1 MAVFSKDL
9 NDNLFSAPV
18 NQILG
23 VILGGGKGT
32 RLFPLTKDRSKP
44 AVPFAGNYRL
54 IDISI
59 SNCIHS
65 GINQMWVLTQY
76 NSASLNHHIVQTYN
90 FDVFHKGFVDIMT
103 SEQSFDK
110 QADGFSQ
117 GTADAVRKVLK
128 YLRRFRK
135 ARYALILAGDQL
147 YHMDFGRLLKL
158 HLEKKADITVGI
170 VPVCEESVRRFGIL
184 RQNPDGR
191 VINFSEKPESSETV
205 QSWCVRREG
214 KNRYQASMGIYL
226 FDLDLLEG
234 ILEEN
239 PQMMDF
245 GKEILPMAIEN
256 YRVFGYEHEDFW
268 EDIGTISAYHEASTE
283 LGKLNPKFKLIS
295 KTFTLFTHPRF
306 LPPARIFDALIKESL
321 ISDGVKL
328 QECRIESSVIGIRS
342 QIRKGVVL
350 KKVVVMGADY
360 YEFASDYETNLKKG
374 IPDVAIGE
382 NSRIENAIID
392 KNCRIGKNVTI
403 TNAKGIRH
411 ADFENYCVRDGI
423 VVLPKNTIILDGT
436 VI

>member
-1 MAVFSKDL
+1 MHRPLRSQNTTFS
-9 NDNLFSAPV
+9 STPV
-18 NQILG
+18 HQVLG

-65 GINQMWVLTQY
+65 GIDQMWVLTQF

-90 FDVFHKGFVDIMT
+90 FDVFRKGFVDIMT

-110 QADGFSQ
+110 QANGFSE

-147 YHMDFGRLLKL
+147 YHMDFGRLLQH
-158 HLEKKADITVGI
+158 HLDKKSDITIGV
-170 VPVCEESVRRFGIL
+170 VPVQEKEIGRFGIVH
-184 RQNPDGR
+184 QNPDGR
-191 VINFSEKPESSETV
+191 LINLYEKPEKIDQVSH
-205 QSWCVRREG
+205 CKIKKNG
-214 KNRYQASMGIYL
+214 KEFYYASMGIYL
-226 FDLDLLEG
+226 FDIDLLET

-239 PQMMDF
+239 PELLDF
-245 GKEILPMAIEN
+245 GKDVLPLAIEN
-256 YRVFGYEHEDFW
+256 HRVFGYEHPDFW
-268 EDIGTISAYHEASTE
+268 EDIGTISAYHSASIE
-283 LGKLNPKFKLIS
+283 LGKPQPKFKLIS
-295 KTFTLFTHPRF
+295 KSFTLFTHPRF
-306 LPPARIFDALIKESL
+306 LPPARIYNATIVDSL

-328 QECRIESSVIGIRS
+328 QECTIENSVIGIRS
-342 QIRKGVVL
+342 QICPGAVL
-350 KKVVVMGADY
+350 KKVVLMGADY
-360 YEFASDYETNLKKG
+360 YEFGPDYDLNIKDN
-374 IPDVAIGE
+374 IPDIAIGE
-382 NSRIENAIID
+382 NSHIENAIID

-403 TNAKGIRH
+403 LNQAKIRH
-411 ADFENYCVRDGI
+411 ADAENYYIRDGI
-423 VVLPKNTIILDGT
+423 VVIPKNAVIPDNT